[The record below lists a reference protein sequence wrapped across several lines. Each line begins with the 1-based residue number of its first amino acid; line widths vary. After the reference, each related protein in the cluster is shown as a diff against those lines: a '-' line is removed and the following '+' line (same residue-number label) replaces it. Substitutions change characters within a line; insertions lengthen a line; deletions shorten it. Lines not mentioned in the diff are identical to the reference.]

1 MLEAAVR
8 TENDQC
14 LEVLDDDQSTARK
27 LQDILSLR
35 LPSFYRCAFRLLGN
49 AADAEDA
56 VQEALL
62 AAYKHINQFR
72 GESQISTWLTTIVR
86 NCALMQLRK
95 RPRQIHLPLH
105 KEFGEEQP
113 RSVWERLADGRP
125 SPEEAFLNS
134 ELAARL
140 RKCTTLLSPT
150 LRRTFQLR
158 VVDGL
163 SILETARILGL
174 PHGTVKAQPGTCAS
188 KNCATHSASA
198 CTKLSYTSP
207 AAQVVRLVERRDF
220 VDQARDH
227 PAPQMIGK
235 TNVDSAVDSH

>member
-14 LEVLDDDQSTARK
+14 LEVVARQTAPRK
-27 LQDILSLR
+27 LQDVLLLR

-72 GESQISTWLTTIVR
+72 GQSQISTWLTTIVR
-86 NCALMQLRK
+86 NSALMQLRK
-95 RPRQIHLPLH
+95 RPRQIHFPLDE
-105 KEFGEEQP
+105 EFGEEQP
-113 RSVWERLADGRP
+113 RFLREGLADGRP
-125 SPEEAFLNS
+125 SPEDQFRNS
-134 ELAARL
+134 ELAACF
-140 RKCTTLLSPT
+140 RKCLALLSPT

-163 SILETARILGL
+163 SIFETARVLGV
-174 PHGTVKAQPGTCAS
+174 PHGTVKAQLTRARA
-188 KNCATHSASA
+188 KI
-198 CTKLSYTSP
+198 
-207 AAQVVRLVERRDF
+207 VRHMRPVLAPSRRT
-220 VDQARDH
+220 
-227 PAPQMIGK
+227 PQRLHK
-235 TNVDSAVDSH
+235 